1 MAGETEPDKAAL
13 LAEIAAARARLVETG
28 EGLRAALE
36 CVRHKL
42 DVPTRAKE
50 SFQENKPAWIGGAAL
65 VGLLLSKIPARKKT
79 VLVERGLGIAAGGKL
94 AMLWGAAKFAGAIAK
109 PFIGDITGERINELM
124 RRFSKKGAPTAPPGK
139 QEPS

>member
-28 EGLRAALE
+28 EGLRAAFE
-36 CVRHKL
+36 DVRHKL

-79 VLVERGLGIAAGGKL
+79 VLVERGLGLAAGGKL
-94 AMLWGAAKFAGAIAK
+94 AMLWGAAKFAATLAK
-109 PFIGDITGERINELM
+109 PFIGDITGERIHELVG
-124 RRFSKKGAPTAPPGK
+124 RFSKKIPRTEPRGK